1 MIIIG
6 ITGSIG
12 MGKTT
17 VSKMLRILK
26 IPVFDSDKTVKEILD
41 KNYDIIEKISEI
53 WPESVMFHQKQ
64 KKINKEVLSNKI
76 FESKNERKKLEK
88 IIHPLVKK
96 ERTSFLKK
104 YRKYFVV
111 GLDIP
116 LLYETKMDK
125 VCDHIF
131 LVNTTKKIQ
140 RKRVLNRDKISN
152 SLFEKIIKSQLSF
165 EEKIKFKPQI
175 INTKRAK
182 FFIFLKVIIILTK
195 IQIGLILNNG
205 K

>member
-17 VSKMLRILK
+17 VAKMLRILK
-26 IPVFDSDKTVKEILD
+26 IPVFDSDKKVKEILE
-41 KNYDIIEKISEI
+41 KNYEIIEKISEI
-53 WPESVMFHQKQ
+53 WPESVSFHQKQ
-64 KKINKEVLSNKI
+64 KKISKDVLSNKI
-76 FESKNERKKLEK
+76 FKSKKERKILEG

-104 YRKYFVV
+104 SEKYSVV

-116 LLYETKMDK
+116 LLYETGMDK
-125 VCDHIF
+125 GCDYVF
-131 LVNTTKKIQ
+131 LVHTTKKIQ
-140 RKRVLNRDKISN
+140 KKRVLMRHNMTENKFELINNLQWS
-152 SLFEKIIKSQLSF
+152 FEKK
-165 EEKIKFKPQI
+165 EREKPFI
-175 INTKRAK
+175 INTSFGKLIT
-182 FFIFLKVIIILTK
+182 FIIVIFYLFK
-195 IQIGLILNNG
+195 IRFRG

>member
-17 VSKMLRILK
+17 VSNMLRILK
-26 IPVFDSDKTVKEILD
+26 IPVFDSDRAVKEILE
-41 KNYDIIEKISEI
+41 KNDDIIEKISKI
-53 WPESVMFHQKQ
+53 WPESVLFYQKQ
-64 KKINKEVLSNKI
+64 KKINKNVLSNKI
-76 FESKNERKKLEK
+76 FESNNERKKLEK

-104 YRKYFVV
+104 SEKFFIV

-116 LLYETKMDK
+116 LLYETGMDK
-125 VCDHIF
+125 ECDYIF
-131 LVNTTKKIQ
+131 LVHTTKKNQ
-140 RKRVLNRDKISN
+140 KRRVLIRPNMTEKKFELINKSQW
-152 SLFEKIIKSQLSF
+152 SFEKKKKEKPYIINTSYGKLITF
-165 EEKIKFKPQI
+165 FVVIFYLLKIKF
-175 INTKRAK
+175 R
-182 FFIFLKVIIILTK
+182 
-195 IQIGLILNNG
+195 G